1 MAFLGYPRG
10 HRVNTETWCPKARA
24 YRRLGCSPSNPNVS
38 RTDWPPPEQDRRRWT
53 DYSAR
58 RSSGLRF
65 QFFCVEVFSFF
76 PKCQRNGCDLAGQ
89 RKACHGWLDAL
100 GDRGLIKLLEWS
112 GPDTRSGG
120 YTFEQ
125 TFQIMVV
132 IFIEAANGKHFLGA
146 PQLALHIA
154 PFCTDARLQSQSAIP
169 PQLTLGAKTGG
180 SLNDRHQESGADR
193 SHIGNLP

>member
-76 PKCQRNGCDLAGQ
+76 PKCQRNGGDLACQ
-89 RKACHGWLDAL
+89 RKARHGRLDAL
-100 GDRGLIKLLEWS
+100 GDRGLIKILERS
-112 GPDTRSGG
+112 GPRTRGG
-120 YTFEQ
+120 GHRFEQ
-125 TFQIMVV
+125 TFEIVVV
-132 IFIEAANGKHFLGA
+132 IFIEPANGKQFLGA

-154 PFCTDARLQSQSAIP
+154 VLCTNAGLQSQSTVR
-169 PQLTLGAKTGG
+169 PQLSLGAKTGG
-180 SLNDRHQESGADR
+180 SLNQSHQEGGADR
-193 SHIGNLP
+193 SHIGNLS